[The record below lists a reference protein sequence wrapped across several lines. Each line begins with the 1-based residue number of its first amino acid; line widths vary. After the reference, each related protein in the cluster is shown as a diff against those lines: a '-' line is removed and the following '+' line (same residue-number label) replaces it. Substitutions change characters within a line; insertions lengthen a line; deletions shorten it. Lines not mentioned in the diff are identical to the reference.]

1 MVVEGVVQ
9 DRRRRH
15 RGHWRTTSRMMLGTW
30 MERVPYH
37 HSQRAGRACST
48 SLEVVEV
55 GLWARVRP
63 SEEGEGELEEE
74 RVRTRPVAC

>member
-1 MVVEGVVQ
+1 
-9 DRRRRH
+9 
-15 RGHWRTTSRMMLGTW
+15 